1 MRAYLVLFLLAFT
14 VSVSRADAPVLRV
27 IVHPEVAATKV
38 DRKFVTDAFLKK
50 RTRWGDDQLIRPVDL
65 GASSSVRRRFSD
77 DILGRSIDAVRRY
90 WNQQVFSGRG
100 VPPPQ
105 VENEAAVVE
114 YVLTHPGAIGYVTA
128 GTDVRGAKI
137 VMER

>member
-1 MRAYLVLFLLAFT
+1 MRACIVFLVLALTL
-14 VSVSRADAPVLRV
+14 SVGRADDVAIRV
-27 IVHPEVAATKV
+27 IVHPKAPATKV

-65 GASSSVRRRFSD
+65 GASSAVRRRFSD
-77 DILGRSIDAVRRY
+77 EVLGRSLDAVRRY

-105 VENEAAVVE
+105 VGNEAAVVE

-128 GTDVRGAKI
+128 GTDIRGAKV